1 MGKGQAEGK
10 GVHSS
15 LNDGTGSRA
24 ETTWNRALELV
35 GDKRQT
41 LRDILMKSAAFTLN
55 QLPGLGGKGADLF
68 KGSVAGSYKGSV
80 AGSYSKGQGP
90 GRGQG
95 HVTDAEASG
104 DSSAPLSKEKQHI
117 GDLLYP
123 KIAKYEPDLAA
134 WITGVMLEKDTSQL
148 LKILE
153 NDRNMSPPLL
163 LEDTIKEA
171 KRVLQAH
178 GIKGMGQGK
187 GSNGDEM
194 QLSEHEVSATAAA
207 ATAVDGNG
215 DQGGHEGGKGDQGG
229 KGAVIPLLLE
239 SGAATI
245 KGANGVECG
254 KGMGQGKGSSD
265 EMQVSEPEVS
275 ATAAAMVGGKDGRG
289 GGKDLLRNEGP
300 LASGR
305 SEDGQCSPPEGRGE
319 DVDSK
324 GDDVDG
330 KKGGQGQGTESA

>member
-55 QLPGLGGKGADLF
+55 QLPGLGKGADLF
-68 KGSVAGSYKGSV
+68 KGSV

-163 LEDTIKEA
+163 LEDAIKEA